1 MEKVDLRKSLKDLY
15 RLPKTNPVLVD
26 IPPLKYLMI
35 DGEGDPNTAESYRDA
50 IGTLFPLSYG
60 LKFLCK
66 KGSLGVDYS
75 VMPLEGLWWVDRMEE
90 FTIHEKSAW
99 KWTSMIMQPDFITSS
114 MLEEVTTELK
124 KKKKKLPSAGL
135 VRLEGYE
142 EGKSAQIMHIGPFS
156 DEGPTIER
164 LHAFIE
170 QQGYRRRGK
179 HHEIYLSDVRRVA
192 PEKMKTI
199 IRQPVS

>member
-1 MEKVDLRKSLKDLY
+1 MEKIDLKKNLKDLY
-15 RLPKTNPVLVD
+15 RPPKTNPVLTEV
-26 IPPLKYLMI
+26 PPLKYLMI

-50 IGTLFPLSYG
+50 VGILFPLSYG

-66 KGSLGVDYS
+66 KGSLGIDYS

-114 MLEEVTTELK
+114 MVEEVMTALK
-124 KKKKKLPSAGL
+124 KKQLPSTEL
-135 VRLEGYE
+135 VRLERYE

-164 LHAFIE
+164 LHAYIE
-170 QQGYRRRGK
+170 QQGYSRRGK

-199 IRQPVS
+199 IRQPVA